1 MILNKIHKNTIQYK
15 IKSRKDKYE
24 ITTKTISNTIDKKV
38 TLDSLKLT
46 KIKIDVTTQIKKSI
60 IMQMLIK
67 KKSLGILKR
76 KYIKNIFLH
85 TTNKQIDYIFI
96 IKITYTNTF
105 FNIINNSKEQLTSQS
120 LRETKFKKLDKI
132 SKKYFIVKTLQKLTT
147 YTNEN
152 TNIALHLQNNNN
164 QIFNKLILNF
174 LKKLYVLQII
184 KFKNKIPHNGCRPK
198 KKRRK

>member
-105 FNIINNSKEQLTSQS
+105 FNIINNSKEQLISQS